1 MNHCYIFA
9 PITVKLDKPLEI
21 SASVDLGAKKITAD
35 FGSLTISG
43 RCHHETYDGTYEVT
57 PTFSKQ
63 TLNTHN
69 KLMTD
74 DLTVRPIEV
83 SRTSNPQGGK
93 TIFIGGIE

>member
-1 MNHCYIFA
+1 MNYFYI
-9 PITVKLDKPLEI
+9 DKPLEI
-21 SASVDLGAKKITAD
+21 TVD

-43 RCHHETYDGTYEVT
+43 RCHHDTYDGTYEVT

-63 TLNTHN
+63 TLNTYN

-83 SRTSNPQGGK
+83 SRTSNPQGGN

>member
-1 MNHCYIFA
+1 MNYCYI
-9 PITVKLDKPLEI
+9 DKPLEI
-21 SASVDLGAKKITAD
+21 TVD
-35 FGSLTISG
+35 FGSLSISG

-63 TLNTHN
+63 TLNTYN

-83 SRTSNPQGGK
+83 SRTSNPQGGN

>member
-1 MNHCYIFA
+1 MNYCYI
-9 PITVKLDKPLEI
+9 DEPLEI
-21 SASVDLGAKKITAD
+21 TVD

-43 RCHHETYDGTYEVT
+43 RCHHDTYDGTYEVT

-63 TLNTHN
+63 TLNTYN

-83 SRTSNPQGGK
+83 SRTSNPQGGNR
-93 TIFIGGIE
+93 IFNGGTE

>member
-1 MNHCYIFA
+1 MNYCYI
-9 PITVKLDKPLEI
+9 DKPLEI
-21 SASVDLGAKKITAD
+21 TVD
-35 FGSLTISG
+35 FGSLSISG

-57 PTFSKQ
+57 PTFSRQ
-63 TLNTHN
+63 TLNTCN

-83 SRTSNPQGGK
+83 IRTSNPQGGK

>member
-1 MNHCYIFA
+1 MNYFYI
-9 PITVKLDKPLEI
+9 DKPLEI
-21 SASVDLGAKKITAD
+21 TVD

-43 RCHHETYDGTYEVT
+43 RCHHDTYDGTYEVT

-63 TLNTHN
+63 TLNTYN
-69 KLMTD
+69 KLMMD

-93 TIFIGGIE
+93 TIFIGGTE

>member
-1 MNHCYIFA
+1 MNCCYI
-9 PITVKLDKPLEI
+9 DKPLEI
-21 SASVDLGAKKITAD
+21 TVD
-35 FGSLTISG
+35 FGSLSISG

-63 TLNTHN
+63 TLNTYN

-83 SRTSNPQGGK
+83 IRTSNPQGGK

>member
-1 MNHCYIFA
+1 MNYFYIDK
-9 PITVKLDKPLEI
+9 PPEITV
-21 SASVDLGAKKITAD
+21 D
-35 FGSLTISG
+35 FGSLSISG

-83 SRTSNPQGGK
+83 SRIANPQSGK
-93 TIFIGGIE
+93 TMFIGGSK

>member
-35 FGSLTISG
+35 FGSLSISG

-57 PTFSKQ
+57 PTFSRQ
-63 TLNTHN
+63 TLNTYN

-83 SRTSNPQGGK
+83 SRISNPQGGK
-93 TIFIGGIE
+93 TIFIGGTE

>member
-1 MNHCYIFA
+1 MNYCYIFA
-9 PITVKLDKPLEI
+9 PITVKLDEPPE
-21 SASVDLGAKKITAD
+21 ITAD
-35 FGSLTISG
+35 FGNLSISG

-57 PTFSKQ
+57 PTFSRQ
-63 TLNTHN
+63 TLNTYN

-93 TIFIGGIE
+93 TIFIGGTE